1 MASRPIVETGAN
13 VPSYSGGFAD
23 SFVVSWLVFFQ
34 SAFPLASRFPILSF
48 PNFGFQLSQC
58 QLFFFL
64 ARASRSGVKNN
75 PDRDGLAT
83 VWTPAA
89 FDGLAYIRHESTIA
103 CEDLDVFGDGW
114 SDLGVVSGDQASNWC

>member
-1 MASRPIVETGAN
+1 
-13 VPSYSGGFAD
+13 
-23 SFVVSWLVFFQ
+23 VVSWLVFFQ
-34 SAFPLASRFPILSF
+34 SAFPLASQFPILSF

-89 FDGLAYIRHESTIA
+89 FDGLAHIRHEGTIA
-103 CEDLDVFGDGW
+103 WENQDKLPAPPQ
-114 SDLGVVSGDQASNWC
+114 SLGKL